1 MGTYLQSAGLTK
13 HSVEVSRLHT
23 AESVG
28 DKSWGGVS
36 FSVSFLS
43 ISLSLSLSLSLCV
56 SLYRSLSLS
65 VYHFLSTGFVF
76 SQLSELRK

>member
-36 FSVSFLS
+36 SVSFLS
-43 ISLSLSLSLSLCV
+43 ISLSLSLSLSIYL
-56 SLYRSLSLS
+56 SLSLS
-65 VYHFLSTGFVF
+65 IQFFCPQVLSSVN
-76 SQLSELRK
+76 SVN

>member
-36 FSVSFLS
+36 SVSFLS
-43 ISLSLSLSLSLCV
+43 ISLSLSFSLSLSVSLSIDLSLSLCIPFFV
-56 SLYRSLSLS
+56 HRFCLQ
-65 VYHFLSTGFVF
+65 ST
-76 SQLSELRK
+76 Q

>member
-36 FSVSFLS
+36 SFSFLS
-43 ISLSLSLSLSLCV
+43 FSLSLSLSISI
-56 SLYRSLSLS
+56 
-65 VYHFLSTGFVF
+65 
-76 SQLSELRK
+76 